1 MGFEAL
7 FLEFF
12 FWSRPF
18 LQTPLSSIC
27 VSFDL
32 IETDIGFRLLWFDL
46 AEATPK
52 SMLRLMGL
60 KGLTLYHL
68 KSHLERYKLG
78 QQAKKQN
85 NGDPN
90 NQNNEMPWIS
100 RMQAWA
106 QLEVQ
111 QENYRTARQLFENTQ
126 LTDSIYFERSFV
138 DSLDAD
144 VGIDAFTV
152 TVKVEIELLRI

>member
-1 MGFEAL
+1 MPSHYLNLLSRLQEVKKYENRGRWTKNGVRSVVLGVL
-7 FLEFF
+7 FLV
-12 FWSRPF
+12 
-18 LQTPLSSIC
+18 TPLFANFL
-27 VSFDL
+27 VQ
-32 IETDIGFRLLWFDL
+32 
-46 AEATPK
+46 
-52 SMLRLMGL
+52 
-60 KGLTLYHL
+60 
-68 KSHLERYKLG
+68 RYKLG

-90 NQNNEMPWIS
+90 NENSEMPWIS

-111 QENYRTARQLFENTQ
+111 QENYRTARQLFEPKKMGLESNPIRTRRDHMKNTQ